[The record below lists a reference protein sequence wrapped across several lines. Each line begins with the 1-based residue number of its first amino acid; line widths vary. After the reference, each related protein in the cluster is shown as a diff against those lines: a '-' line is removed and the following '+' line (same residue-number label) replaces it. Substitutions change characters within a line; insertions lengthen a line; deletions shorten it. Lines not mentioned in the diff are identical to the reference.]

1 MSPTSYRAAPPRGDG
16 CTVPQPLG
24 LVNQTSHASGRL
36 LRLLRARRRRLRLG
50 RRGGRAG
57 PADTELVHRG
67 VVELTARRQAFLGL
81 VIADRGRR
89 AGAHHAID
97 RAGVVALIAQRLLRG
112 PNIRPLA
119 LGRALVLLA
128 LHLVANL
135 VILGASSAA
144 ARTSTHA
151 GSSSSGISV
160 GHGQPRDAATE
171 VLHVSKPGKI
181 SSLFRADRRAA
192 RRERAPV
199 DRPGRRALRRDSRSP
214 R

>member
-50 RRGGRAG
+50 RRRGRAG
-57 PADTELVHRG
+57 AADTELVHRG
-67 VVELTARRQAFLGL
+67 VVELTACGQALLGL

-119 LGRALVLLA
+119 LGCDLVLLA
-128 LHLVANL
+128 LHLVDDL
-135 VILGASSAA
+135 VLRLDDLLLRVVGLLLDLFHRRLGL
-144 ARTSTHA
+144 
-151 GSSSSGISV
+151 
-160 GHGQPRDAATE
+160 
-171 VLHVSKPGKI
+171 VLGLVLCRLRLVLP
-181 SSLFRADRRAA
+181 LFR
-192 RRERAPV
+192 
-199 DRPGRRALRRDSRSP
+199 LF
-214 R
+214 

>member
-57 PADTELVHRG
+57 AADTELVHRG

-81 VIADRGRR
+81 VVADRGRR
-89 AGAHHAID
+89 TWAHHAID

-119 LGRALVLLA
+119 LGHDLVLRLDDLLLRVVGLLLDLVHRRLGLGLGLVLGA
-128 LHLVANL
+128 LGLVLDLVLGPLRLVLHLVRRG
-135 VILGASSAA
+135 LG
-144 ARTSTHA
+144 
-151 GSSSSGISV
+151 
-160 GHGQPRDAATE
+160 
-171 VLHVSKPGKI
+171 
-181 SSLFRADRRAA
+181 
-192 RRERAPV
+192 
-199 DRPGRRALRRDSRSP
+199 
-214 R
+214 

>member
-57 PADTELVHRG
+57 AADTELVHRG

-119 LGRALVLLA
+119 LGRDLVLLA
-128 LHLVANL
+128 LHLVHRRLGLGLGL
-135 VILGASSAA
+135 VLGALGLVLGLVLGPL
-144 ARTSTHA
+144 RL
-151 GSSSSGISV
+151 
-160 GHGQPRDAATE
+160 
-171 VLHVSKPGKI
+171 VLHLVRRGLGGGRTQNPHG
-181 SSLFRADRRAA
+181 ADQCGSNTRQHFCH
-192 RRERAPV
+192 
-199 DRPGRRALRRDSRSP
+199 GTTS
-214 R
+214 